1 MLKDTKKVGGK
12 TTFQKNV
19 INSELLRKEM
29 LHNAVVSLFCL

>member
-1 MLKDTKKVGGK
+1 MDCSIAFAGK

-19 INSELLRKEM
+19 INSKLLHKEI